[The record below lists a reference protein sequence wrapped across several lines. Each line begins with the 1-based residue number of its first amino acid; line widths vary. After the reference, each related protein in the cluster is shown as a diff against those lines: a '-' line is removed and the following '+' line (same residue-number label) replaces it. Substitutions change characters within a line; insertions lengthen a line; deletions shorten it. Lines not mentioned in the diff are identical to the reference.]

1 MARDPNFLDI
11 IDITRNLGPRYTP
24 PDRQMVSCSLLDLLY
39 RTSFKGMMTTLLSK
53 VEIFGLTIY
62 GDGATIKSVPLINIL
77 AAGPNNP
84 FALLDIVDSTIHL
97 QN

>member
-1 MARDPNFLDI
+1 
-11 IDITRNLGPRYTP
+11 
-24 PDRQMVSCSLLDLLY
+24 MVSGRSLDLLY
-39 RTSFKGMMTTLLSK
+39 RTSFKGMMMTLLLE
-53 VEIFGLTIY
+53 VDFFGLTIY